1 MALMVIRNVTGKG
14 AGTGMG
20 TKTTSA
26 YIPTALGESAVNLSN
41 IEDVLDGLC
50 TNSQDAKR

>member
-14 AGTGMG
+14 VGTGMG

-26 YIPTALGESAVNLSN
+26 YIPTALGESAVYLSN